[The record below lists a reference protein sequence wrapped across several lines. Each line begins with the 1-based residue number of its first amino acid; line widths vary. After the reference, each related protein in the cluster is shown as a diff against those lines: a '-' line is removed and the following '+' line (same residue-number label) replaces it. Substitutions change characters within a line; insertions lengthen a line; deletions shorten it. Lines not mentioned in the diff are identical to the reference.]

1 MAFASKKDVPN
12 WQTEIFE
19 FDPAFERQL
28 LLSFLERNHLSRTQD
43 LRVAW
48 RPSSLACDLGSGSAI
63 MKRGAKDWVDADP
76 ALHDIKGKPDLLEA
90 AQWFSEPALLRTLRA
105 HSDETCSVFAKT
117 NAKALN
123 ESFAGN
129 IWCWSPKGERLV
141 PSLEVAAKSGRFN
154 WFFMRSLFESQRVA
168 KEPAFYVHT
177 GCDGISPT
185 GATHR
190 PYDHPEYSAMQA
202 GESILF
208 FGEGLA
214 LVGRSK
220 VFYDEP
226 REFAET
232 LAKGESF
239 GAAWARYFELESNA
253 SSFGKVGGDIGRK
266 RSYFWSV
273 LGDWTL
279 TLQMGKPSR

>member
-1 MAFASKKDVPN
+1 
-12 WQTEIFE
+12 
-19 FDPAFERQL
+19 
-28 LLSFLERNHLSRTQD
+28 
-43 LRVAW
+43 
-48 RPSSLACDLGSGSAI
+48 
-63 MKRGAKDWVDADP
+63 
-76 ALHDIKGKPDLLEA
+76 
-90 AQWFSEPALLRTLRA
+90 
-105 HSDETCSVFAKT
+105 
-117 NAKALN
+117 
-123 ESFAGN
+123 
-129 IWCWSPKGERLV
+129 
-141 PSLEVAAKSGRFN
+141 
-154 WFFMRSLFESQRVA
+154 
-168 KEPAFYVHT
+168 
-177 GCDGISPT
+177 
-185 GATHR
+185 
-190 PYDHPEYSAMQA
+190 MQA